1 MGLFGNI
8 GGMAATAMNRIKTNQ
23 QSQPGGIGNALRAA
37 QNNMSAMGMGPIVS
51 QNQPQQSGI
60 GGAFSAMQR
69 GMSSMGMGGV
79 NTNQPQTGMFG
90 SIINTARAAAVA
102 RKNQGAVPGSP
113 GGMFRSIMR
122 GRNAGNQNQLASTTI
137 NPSAFNT
144 GTVSQLFNSNTTN
157 GYVDPILSETPGV
170 GTPIVQK
177 KSSPL
182 KQTMDGSVDPLTGQ
196 YIDPT
201 MSQGLDPGTVD
212 PMLDQEGTSLTQY

>member
-1 MGLFGNI
+1 MGLFRNI
-8 GGMAATAMNRIKTNQ
+8 GGMAAAAMGKRSNNNQ
-23 QSQPGGIGNALRAA
+23 QPGVIGNALSAA
-37 QNNMSAMGMGPIVS
+37 
-51 QNQPQQSGI
+51 
-60 GGAFSAMQR
+60 QR

-79 NTNQPQTGMFG
+79 NTNQPRTGVIG
-90 SIINTARAAAVA
+90 SALNTARIAAAA
-102 RKNQGAVPGSP
+102 RGNQGTVPGSP
-113 GGMFRSIMR
+113 GGMFRSMMQ
-122 GRNAGNQNQLASTTI
+122 GRNAANQNQLASTTI

-157 GYVDPILSETPGV
+157 GYVDPVLSGTQGV

-182 KQTMDGSVDPLTGQ
+182 KQTMDSSVDPLTGQ

-212 PMLDQEGTSLTQY
+212 PMLDQEDTSLTQY

>member
-8 GGMAATAMNRIKTNQ
+8 GGMTAAAMSKRGNNNQ
-23 QSQPGGIGNALRAA
+23 QPGGIGNALSAA
-37 QNNMSAMGMGPIVS
+37 K
-51 QNQPQQSGI
+51 
-60 GGAFSAMQR
+60 R
-69 GMSSMGMGGV
+69 GMSALGMGGV
-79 NTNQPQTGMFG
+79 STNQPKTGMFG
-90 SIINTARAAAVA
+90 SAINTARAAAAA
-102 RKNQGAVPGSP
+102 RGGQGTVPGGP
-113 GGMFRSIMR
+113 GGMFRSIMQ
-122 GRNAGNQNQLASTTI
+122 GRNAANQNQLASTTI

-157 GYVDPILSETPGV
+157 GYVDPVLSGTPGV

-201 MSQGLDPGTVD
+201 MSQDLNPGTVD
-212 PMLDQEGTSLTQY
+212 PMLDQDLTSLPQY

>member
-8 GGMAATAMNRIKTNQ
+8 GGMAATAMNRIKANQ
-23 QSQPGGIGNALRAA
+23 QTQPGAIGGVFGAARNAAMNRINNNQQQGGIGNALSAA
-37 QNNMSAMGMGPIVS
+37 
-51 QNQPQQSGI
+51 
-60 GGAFSAMQR
+60 QR

-79 NTNQPQTGMFG
+79 NTNQPRTGVIG
-90 SIINTARAAAVA
+90 SALNAARIAATARG
-102 RKNQGAVPGSP
+102 NQGIVPGNP
-113 GGMFRSIMR
+113 GGMLGSIMR
-122 GRNAGNQNQLASTTI
+122 GRNIANQNQLTSTPI
-137 NPSAFNT
+137 NPNAFNT
-144 GTVSQLFNSNTTN
+144 STTGQVFQSSPTN

-182 KQTMDGSVDPLTGQ
+182 KQTMDSSVDPLTGQ

-212 PMLDQEGTSLTQY
+212 PMLDQEDTSLTQY

>member
-8 GGMAATAMNRIKTNQ
+8 GSMAATAINRIKVNQ
-23 QSQPGGIGNALRAA
+23 QTQP
-37 QNNMSAMGMGPIVS
+37 SA
-51 QNQPQQSGI
+51 I
-60 GGAFSAMQR
+60 GG
-69 GMSSMGMGGV
+69 V
-79 NTNQPQTGMFG
+79 FG
-90 SIINTARAAAVA
+90 AARAANAA
-102 RKNQGAVPGSP
+102 AAAGGNQGIVPGSP
-113 GGMFRSIMR
+113 GGMLGSIMR
-122 GRNAGNQNQLASTTI
+122 GRNVANQNQLSSTAI

-157 GYVDPILSETPGV
+157 GYVDPVLSGTPGV

-212 PMLDQEGTSLTQY
+212 PMLDQDATSLTQY

>member
-8 GGMAATAMNRIKTNQ
+8 GGMAATAINRIKANQQSQSGTIGGVFGAARNTAMNRINNNQ
-23 QSQPGGIGNALRAA
+23 QPGGIGNALSAA
-37 QNNMSAMGMGPIVS
+37 
-51 QNQPQQSGI
+51 
-60 GGAFSAMQR
+60 QR
-69 GMSSMGMGGV
+69 GMSALGIGGV
-79 NTNQPQTGMFG
+79 NTNQPRTGVIG
-90 SIINTARAAAVA
+90 SALNTARIAAAA
-102 RKNQGAVPGSP
+102 RGNQGTVPGSP
-113 GGMFRSIMR
+113 GGMFRSMMQ
-122 GRNAGNQNQLASTTI
+122 GRNATNQNQLASTTI

-157 GYVDPILSETPGV
+157 GYVDPVLSGTPGV

-201 MSQGLDPGTVD
+201 MSQDLNPGTVD
-212 PMLDQEGTSLTQY
+212 PMLDQDLTSLPQY